1 VVSPG
6 LDHHPQQVD
15 ANVDVRGNPL
25 EHLGIDVKPSDSRA
39 QTYVAEYGERCWEV
53 DILPANVIET
63 ALADEI
69 DGWLNTRLWRR
80 RAAAIERARRL
91 L

>member
-15 ANVDVRGNPL
+15 ANVDVRG
-25 EHLGIDVKPSDSRA
+25 HLKPSDSRA